1 MGWMSA
7 RTTISS
13 RLYHWHLAATADSGR
28 AGGMTP
34 LGIEGWRFV
43 FLTIAL
49 VSVTIGI
56 ATLFLSHDPRF
67 DSDTEVSHSAKETET
82 QTCVDCTPMAGS

>member
-1 MGWMSA
+1 MLPFSDEMTSA
-7 RTTISS
+7 QTDLS
-13 RLYHWHLAATADSGR
+13 LYHWHLAATAACGR

-49 VSVTIGI
+49 VSITIGI
-56 ATLFLSHDPRF
+56 ATFFLSHDPRF
-67 DSDTEVSHSAKETET
+67 DSDTEVRHA
-82 QTCVDCTPMAGS
+82 A